1 MRARVRN
8 FSDVSR
14 VAPTRLLWCSRA
26 NRISTCVSTAEETRE
41 GRGKKKKKKGEGKRA
56 CVSFSPRQAVAPKSD
71 NPLNVAE
78 AVSYDVT
85 WMEGR
90 VENTAAPPTLFLSE
104 IG

>member
-1 MRARVRN
+1 MKG
-8 FSDVSR
+8 
-14 VAPTRLLWCSRA
+14 
-26 NRISTCVSTAEETRE
+26 E
-41 GRGKKKKKKGEGKRA
+41 GKRKKKKGEGRRA

-90 VENTAAPPTLFLSE
+90 GGEHGCSSDAFS
-104 IG
+104 I

>member
-1 MRARVRN
+1 M
-8 FSDVSR
+8 
-14 VAPTRLLWCSRA
+14 
-26 NRISTCVSTAEETRE
+26 
-41 GRGKKKKKKGEGKRA
+41 KGEGKRKKKKREGRRA

-90 VENTAAPPTLFLSE
+90 GGEHGCSSDAFS
-104 IG
+104 I